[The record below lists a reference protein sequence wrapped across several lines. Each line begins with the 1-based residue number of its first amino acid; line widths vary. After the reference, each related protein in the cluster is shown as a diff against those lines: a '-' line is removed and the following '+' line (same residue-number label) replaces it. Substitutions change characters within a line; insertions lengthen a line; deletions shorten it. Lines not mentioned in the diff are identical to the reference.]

1 MKVHLEPRQRWITAL
16 IIALATV
23 MTAVTCEKI
32 FGDGKLAPL
41 WFFPAIGFALL
52 AVVFGYFMTPFGA
65 TGEATASTV
74 RAGTV
79 SVSAGTAVLLVL
91 GLISVALNALDEP
104 ADATGGATAGRA
116 PNPATSAVPK
126 GGAGGQGDI
135 VGDGNAVGQGNII
148 GNGNVVEENHFYQN
162 NNSNSHPTCAE
173 GSICLWSGRGYTGT
187 MWKWTPGK
195 DKDGPLPDP
204 LRNHLGSFVSAADGC
219 FVDSATQMT
228 RTVKPTHFSGRYIET
243 YGADIDT
250 IRARC

>member
-1 MKVHLEPRQRWITAL
+1 MKVHLKRRQRWITAL

-104 ADATGGATAGRA
+104 ADATGSTSTDRTPNIAPSDAPKGNTAG
-116 PNPATSAVPK
+116 
-126 GGAGGQGDI
+126 QGSMA
-135 VGDGNAVGQGNII
+135 GDGNTVGNDNII

-162 NNSNSHPTCAE
+162 SDSNSHPTCTE
-173 GSICLWSGRGYTGT
+173 GSICLWPGRSYTGK

-195 DKDGPLPDP
+195 DKDGPLPDH
-204 LRNHLGSFVSAADGC
+204 LRNHIGSFVSAANGC
-219 FVDSATQMT
+219 FVSSATQMT